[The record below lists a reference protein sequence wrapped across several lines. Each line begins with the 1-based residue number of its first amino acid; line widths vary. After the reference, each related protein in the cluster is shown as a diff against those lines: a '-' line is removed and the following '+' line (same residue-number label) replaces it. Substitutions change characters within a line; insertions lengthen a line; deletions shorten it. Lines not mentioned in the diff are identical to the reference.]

1 MAAQLNR
8 LFAQRLAITTTARTL
23 LPPITAAHASSRVA
37 LPLAAPAISS
47 SSSFATAAATQTQTP
62 AQKKRAAAAA
72 AREKERAQK
81 AKERERARAA
91 KLKEKEKVKAAKE
104 KERAKAR
111 LAKEQAKEAKKLK
124 PWELLDA
131 DGKKVPLPTETRPR
145 IQSAWIHFLLQRL
158 PTLKSELEAAD
169 PSQVPIGA
177 PAVARR
183 AADEWRSMSD
193 SAKEPYTSAAAR
205 QIAERP
211 AKLAE
216 WEASLTAQDRARI
229 AAYNRHLGKVGGK
242 NQIKIT
248 RDPKRPVKPA
258 TAFMR
263 FLSAK
268 REEYDQE
275 GVGRGVPQARKAG
288 EEWNRLG
295 EEAKK
300 TYEAAY
306 QAEMPAY
313 KAALDEY
320 LRSTTV
326 AA

>member
-62 AQKKRAAAAA
+62 AQKKRAAAAV

-131 DGKKVPLPTETRPR
+131 DGKKGGQRGVEASRRRVHDSRANQDSPSLAPPVPLPTETRPR

-169 PSQVPIGA
+169 PS
-177 PAVARR
+177 
-183 AADEWRSMSD
+183 
-193 SAKEPYTSAAAR
+193 
-205 QIAERP
+205 
-211 AKLAE
+211 
-216 WEASLTAQDRARI
+216 
-229 AAYNRHLGKVGGK
+229 
-242 NQIKIT
+242 
-248 RDPKRPVKPA
+248 
-258 TAFMR
+258 
-263 FLSAK
+263 
-268 REEYDQE
+268 
-275 GVGRGVPQARKAG
+275 
-288 EEWNRLG
+288 
-295 EEAKK
+295 
-300 TYEAAY
+300 
-306 QAEMPAY
+306 
-313 KAALDEY
+313 
-320 LRSTTV
+320 
-326 AA
+326 